1 MMNTYTKSELIAIL
15 NADTAAVRKNHI
27 GNDVLLSML
36 RVVSDNFTA
45 TIERGW
51 KRLPINRGSLAECIV
66 KSVFYGVD
74 NTFKTS
80 QGRKDIDLRGVDKAR
95 FGIDTKAKGL
105 EVKFATS
112 VCAASETEPKTKW
125 VLLITPHGVYNVQAE
140 NHKGEYTHNAI
151 IDGVKNEILT
161 DLFGITE

>member
-1 MMNTYTKSELIAIL
+1 MNTYTKSELIAIL

-36 RVVSDNFTA
+36 NAVSDNFTA
-45 TIERGW
+45 TVERGW
-51 KRLPINRGSLAECIV
+51 KRLPINRGSLAECII

-74 NTFKTS
+74 KTFKTS

-112 VCAASETEPKTKW
+112 NGYCLSRRTAFTMSKRKT
-125 VLLITPHGVYNVQAE
+125 I
-140 NHKGEYTHNAI
+140 KGNTRTMQS
-151 IDGVKNEILT
+151 LT
-161 DLFGITE
+161 A